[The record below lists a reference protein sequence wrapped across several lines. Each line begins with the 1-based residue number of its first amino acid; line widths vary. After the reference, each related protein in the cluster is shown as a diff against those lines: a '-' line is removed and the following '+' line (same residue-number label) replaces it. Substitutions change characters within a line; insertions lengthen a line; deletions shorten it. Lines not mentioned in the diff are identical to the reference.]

1 MNIECISMYL
11 AESWVNVYRYQNGK
25 VKLKKMV
32 TNYDYTKSKS
42 VISKDVNEET
52 DKVVQHFKDA
62 TRGIMTGLTDPDALY
77 TLEHVLEYL
86 TVTRFSNRGLHELV
100 GQLEAELE
108 LCKPLQPSDERVS
121 DFSEQSDGLI
131 ASIVSMDFDASNA
144 MCSKSRIDI
153 LTKCIISMNEH
164 IKTLRN
170 HSNDLED
177 RLSNV
182 AKILKCE

>member
-86 TVTRFSNRGLHELV
+86 TVTRFSNRGLYELI

-108 LCKPLQPSDERVS
+108 LYKPLQPLGERVS
-121 DFSEQSDGLI
+121 DFSERSDELI
-131 ASIVSMDFDASNA
+131 SSIISTDFSTLDS
-144 MCSKSRIDI
+144 MCSKSRFDI
-153 LTKCIISMNEH
+153 LTKCIISMNDH
-164 IKTLRN
+164 IKILRN

-182 AKILKCE
+182 AKILKR